1 MFTTSH
7 FHPMLV
13 HFPIALIMIGFLA
26 EVISLFVKK
35 EACLS
40 FAGFW
45 LLIIGALAALAAYLT
60 GYFFTGEMTGAAGEI
75 QETHELFAAITL
87 WTMLANAIF
96 RIYLKYSGKENTQL
110 KWIAF
115 AVYAISAVAV
125 SITGFFGGTLVFNY
139 MMPL

>member
-40 FAGFW
+40 FAGF
-45 LLIIGALAALAAYLT
+45 GC
-60 GYFFTGEMTGAAGEI
+60 
-75 QETHELFAAITL
+75 
-87 WTMLANAIF
+87 
-96 RIYLKYSGKENTQL
+96 
-110 KWIAF
+110 
-115 AVYAISAVAV
+115 
-125 SITGFFGGTLVFNY
+125 
-139 MMPL
+139 